1 MDEDLG
7 QRRFPRVPVENVVLV
22 KPLEDDADEELV
34 KTGVVGL
41 GGCSLLTRTALG
53 PDTLVRLL
61 IAVGDHVVRAEARV
75 VYENARSD
83 GRHETGVEFI
93 RLTEG
98 DRALLKSLLQS
109 PSPQGS

>member
-7 QRRFPRVPVENVVLV
+7 QRRFPRIPSDNVVLV
-22 KPLEDDADEELV
+22 KPLEDDAEEELV

-53 PDTLVRLL
+53 PDSLVRLL

-75 VYENARSD
+75 VYENERPD
-83 GRHETGVEFI
+83 GRHETGVEFM

-98 DRALLKSLLQS
+98 DRALLEGLLEDASPRKS
-109 PSPQGS
+109 